1 MSSATLFKDP
11 INLIITGVG
20 GQGNVLS
27 SQVLGRLLIKKGLQV
42 SIGETYGLSQRG
54 GAVMSQMRLSARRTF
69 GPMIPAGRADI
80 IVGLEPLEALRT
92 LGTYGQP
99 EVRVLANSR
108 PIVPINVL
116 SGQASYPETEKIRDA
131 LRDLAQQVWWIPASE
146 TALRLGNPVLANM
159 VMLGALIGTGL
170 LPLTAEDFEALARKQ
185 WEDRRAAVNLQA
197 VREGTALVE
206 KGLGGPPV

>member
-1 MSSATLFKDP
+1 MSFATLFKDP

-69 GPMIPAGRADI
+69 GPIIPAGRADI